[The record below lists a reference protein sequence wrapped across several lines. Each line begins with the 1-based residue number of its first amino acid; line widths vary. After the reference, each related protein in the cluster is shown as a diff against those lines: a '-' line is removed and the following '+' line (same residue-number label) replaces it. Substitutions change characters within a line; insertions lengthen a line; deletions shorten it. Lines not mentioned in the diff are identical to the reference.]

1 MCCEQAIA
9 IASEFDYADNE
20 NETTGFSIIVFR
32 VSFLLSFCLDII
44 YGRISLDGMI
54 GVRVFVCECVF
65 YWCSY
70 VTMCVF
76 GLV

>member
-32 VSFLLSFCLDII
+32 VSFLLSFSLDII
-44 YGRISLDGMI
+44 YGRISLDGMY
-54 GVRVFVCECVF
+54 GVRVCVCVF
-65 YWCSY
+65 YWCTY

>member
-44 YGRISLDGMI
+44 YGRISLDGMY
-54 GVRVFVCECVF
+54 GVRVCVCVLLV
-65 YWCSY
+65 Y
-70 VTMCVF
+70 VCDYVCFRF
-76 GLV
+76 GLI